1 VLALVFEGLRSA
13 VLNFFKREKYEDAV
27 NEFIRE
33 MQKEL
38 LKSDVNVKLVAEITS
53 RIKQR
58 ALEEKPPPGVPR
70 RHWFITIVYEELV
83 KLLGGDKKPSVKP
96 AKRPWVILLVGLQGS
111 GKTTTA
117 AKIANF
123 YKYEGFK
130 VGLVA
135 ADTYRP
141 AAYEQ
146 LKQLG
151 DKIGVPVYGDP
162 QTRDAVKLANDGVKY
177 FAERGFDIVIIDT
190 AGRHHRE
197 DALLDEMK
205 QIYESVSPD
214 EIMLVLD
221 ASTGQQA
228 FTIAKKFHEATP
240 IGSIVV
246 TKLDGT
252 ARGGGALS
260 AVAATG
266 ATIKF
271 IGTGEKIDELEL
283 FNPSR
288 YVSRVLGLGDIE
300 SLVESVKRAQIEF
313 TEKDLED
320 VLAGKINM
328 RLIYKQLVNL
338 RKLGPL
344 RRILQMI
351 PGLGVKLPL
360 EINGK
365 ELEAKLEKWI
375 AIINS
380 MTYEELDNPDIIDRS
395 RMKRI
400 ARGAGVDVEDVRDL
414 LKQYEVLK
422 KLTRRLKKSDLKK
435 LEKLGIDFSKL
446 EDLAKLK

>member
-1 VLALVFEGLRSA
+1 MVFEGLRNAIS
-13 VLNFFKREKYEDAV
+13 NFLKRDRYEDAV

-38 LKSDVNVKLVAEITS
+38 LKSDVNVKLVAEITE
-53 RIKQR
+53 RIKKR
-58 ALEEKPPPGVPR
+58 ALEEEPPLGVPR
-70 RHWFITIVYEELV
+70 RHWFLTIVYEELV
-83 KLLGGDKKPSVKP
+83 RLLGGERKPSIRPSK
-96 AKRPWVILLVGLQGS
+96 KPWVILLVGLQGS

-123 YKYEGFK
+123 YKFEGFK

-141 AAYEQ
+141 AAYDQ

-151 DKIGVPVYGDP
+151 DLIGVPVYGDP
-162 QTRDAVKLANDGVKY
+162 NCKDAVKIAIDGVKY
-177 FAERGFDIVIIDT
+177 FAERGFDVIIIDT
-190 AGRHHRE
+190 AGRHHKE
-197 DALLDEMK
+197 DSLLEEMR
-205 QIYESVSPD
+205 QIYMGVNPD

-228 FTIAKKFHEATP
+228 YTIAKKFHETTP
-240 IGSIVV
+240 IGSIVL

-260 AVAATG
+260 AVAITG

-271 IGTGEKIDELEL
+271 IGTGEKIDEIEL
-283 FNPSR
+283 FNPPKFVAR
-288 YVSRVLGLGDIE
+288 ILGLGDIE
-300 SLVESVKRAQIEF
+300 GLIESVKRARIEF
-313 TEKDLED
+313 TEKDLEEM
-320 VLAGKINM
+320 LEGKINM
-328 RLIYKQLVNL
+328 RLIYKQITNL

-351 PGLGVKLPL
+351 PGLGVKIPF
-360 EINGK
+360 EIDSK
-365 ELEAKLEKWI
+365 ELEEKIEKWI

-380 MTYEELDNPDIIDRS
+380 MTYEELDNPDIIDKS

-400 ARGAGVDVEDVRDL
+400 ARGAGVDVEDVKDL
-414 LKQYEVLK
+414 LKQYELLK
-422 KLTRRLKKSDLKK
+422 KLTRRIKKSDLKK
-435 LEKLGIDFSKL
+435 LEKLGIDLSKL
-446 EDLAKLK
+446 EELTRTK